1 VTPPTPLV
9 RRRSPEIASL
19 EEHLRVS
26 LGTKVDLQKGRKGG
40 KIVIHF
46 FSDEELTSILDHIS

>member
-1 VTPPTPLV
+1 M
-9 RRRSPEIASL
+9 
-19 EEHLRVS
+19 S

-46 FSDEELTSILDHIS
+46 FSDEELTNILDHIS